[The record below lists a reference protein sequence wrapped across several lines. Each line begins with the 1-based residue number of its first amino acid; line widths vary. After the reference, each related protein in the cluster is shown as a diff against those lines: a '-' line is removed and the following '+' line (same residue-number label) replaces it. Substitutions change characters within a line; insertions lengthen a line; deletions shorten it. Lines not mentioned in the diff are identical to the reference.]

1 MGDLDPTLGPGG
13 IGHTRPPG
21 GPEGSDSSA
30 SSRGVDSAGRTIE
43 KLDAKDY
50 SIKVEVLVDGKIE
63 NVTLQDKFAQAWLDM
78 FAHTEN
84 MSKFEGS
91 YKVDLMGNREVTA
104 SGDWEEGTPLLKAAQ
119 RTQAEAQKALNTLA
133 YEGMEALALMQE
145 SSDGPGMDLETIKQN
160 MRQTELL
167 NQLKEGGD
175 LETAKSDLKG
185 VADKYREKVKTDR
198 AGKKQVSREVENPLR
213 AQLDETQQKLT
224 EALARLE
231 VAESR
236 IEDAGGAT
244 LESLKEQLSALQK
257 ENEGLRAANEGLER
271 TVASQGSELEE
282 LRPLRDEVKALKQE
296 LSELGKQ
303 RDTLLSE
310 KVGLSD
316 QVDSLT
322 AEKTKLAENLE
333 ELTAELPSLKESG
346 GGVAT
351 ALREKI
357 RELEEQLGAVT
368 AERDTAKSSLE
379 EKTVAL
385 EEAEGKISGFEEK
398 VETQEAELEK
408 LRPLEKKIEEL
419 EASLLKLTEEKETL
433 ASDNARLTEQVE
445 TLTSSKGEL
454 EQQLAGMINLKES
467 LEVSLGELKGSGG
480 EVAESLR
487 SEIANLKE
495 AIGDLTGERDAVKAS
510 LEEKTTA
517 LGEAEGK
524 ISGLEERQEELTRNL
539 KSVRDERDAKV
550 DRSDLDSS
558 QAQVRELTEQLEAMR
573 SRLEG
578 LPEGET
584 VADLNAKLEE
594 VVTERSELQERLGDL
609 GEGESVASLRKGM
622 AQANRRYEELTSRLE
637 GMVDSSSLSDLQ
649 DQLTAAEKK
658 LAAAQTKV
666 TKLEKDK
673 EAIRLENTSLV
684 GEVRGLKTDLE
695 GRKEANKVM
704 ARKANKST
712 KLEEELAKAKRDAMV
727 LEHKIR
733 LAEEAQA
740 RAEADKVVTLG
751 DLQKLQAEHQA
762 QSERL
767 ATLESST
774 ELATAETA
782 ARALAALGVRADKM
796 LSIDDQFRLIEGVQ
810 KGRNALNKLSGL
822 MINKLQQFGAR
833 SVDSDRCNFKTIITG
848 LARTTKPKECLLGFE
863 TAAQQLA
870 NVKEFRTMM
879 QDPELHE
886 AFEELV
892 ATFGESVPPECA
904 TGVDFVRSLKRKSR

>member
-1 MGDLDPTLGPGG
+1 MGDLNPTLGPGG
-13 IGHTRPPG
+13 IDPTRIPG
-21 GPEGSDSSA
+21 GPEGSGSSA
-30 SSRGVDSAGRTIE
+30 SSQGKGLGGRTIE

-63 NVTLQDKFAQAWLDM
+63 NVTLQEKFAQAWLDM

-104 SGDWEEGTPLLKAAQ
+104 SGDWEEGTPLLKAAG

-198 AGKKQVSREVENPLR
+198 AGKKQVSREVENPLK
-213 AQLDETQQKLT
+213 AKLAETQQKLT

-244 LESLKEQLSALQK
+244 LESLKEQLSALQT
-257 ENEGLRAANEGLER
+257 ENEELRAANEGLER

-282 LRPLRDEVKALKQE
+282 LRPLRDEVEALKQE
-296 LSELGKQ
+296 LSALGEQ

-310 KVGLSD
+310 KAGLSD

-322 AEKTKLAENLE
+322 AEKTKLTESLE
-333 ELTAELPSLKESG
+333 KLTAELSSLQESG

-351 ALREKI
+351 TLREQLEKVNE
-357 RELEEQLGAVT
+357 ELEAVT
-368 AERDTAKSSLE
+368 AERESTKLELE
-379 EKTVAL
+379 EKTAAL
-385 EEAEGKISGFEEK
+385 EEADKKISGLEGQ
-398 VETQEAELEK
+398 VETQETELER
-408 LRPLEKKIEEL
+408 LRPLEGRIEEL
-419 EASLLKLTEEKETL
+419 EASLSQLAEEKETL
-433 ASDNARLTEQVE
+433 ASSNASLTEQVE

-454 EQQLAGMINLKES
+454 EQKLADMTNLKER
-467 LEVSLGELKGSGG
+467 LEESLGELKGSG
-480 EVAESLR
+480 EEAAESLR
-487 SEIANLKE
+487 GEIDQLQTTIGELKGNLE
-495 AIGDLTGERDAVKAS
+495 STQTS

-517 LGEAEGK
+517 LGQAGEK
-524 ISGLEERQEELTRNL
+524 ISGLEKREEELTRNL
-539 KSVRDERDAKV
+539 ESVRDERDAKV
-550 DRSDLDSS
+550 DKSDLDSS
-558 QAQVRELTEQLEAMR
+558 QAQVRALTGQLDAMR

-584 VADLNAKLEE
+584 VADLNTKLEK
-594 VVTERSELQERLGDL
+594 VAAERSELQDRLGDL
-609 GEGESVASLRKGM
+609 GEGESVASLRGEI
-622 AQANRRYEELTSRLE
+622 AQANQKHKELTSRLE

-649 DQLTAAEKK
+649 DQLAEAQKK
-658 LAAAQTKV
+658 LEAAQVKV
-666 TKLEKDK
+666 TKLGREK
-673 EAIRLENTSLV
+673 EGIRVENTRLAGDV
-684 GEVRGLKTDLE
+684 KKLELDLE
-695 GRKEANKVM
+695 ASKRANQEL
-704 ARKANKST
+704 AQRANKST
-712 KLEEELAKAKRDAMV
+712 ELEEQLGKAKKGAML
-727 LEHKIR
+727 LEGR
-733 LAEEAQA
+733 LRVAEEAKA

-767 ATLESST
+767 ATLESGA

-782 ARALAALGVRADKM
+782 ARALAALGVRADKK
-796 LSIDDQFRLIEGVQ
+796 LSIDAQFRLIEGVQ

-822 MINKLQQFGAR
+822 MIKKLQQVRAR
-833 SVDSDRCNFKTIITG
+833 SVDSGRCNFKTIIAG
-848 LARTTKPKECLLGFE
+848 FERTTEPRECLLGFI

-870 NVKEFRTMM
+870 SAEEFKGMM
-879 QDPELHE
+879 QNTELHA

-892 ATFGESVPPECA
+892 ATFGGSVPTECA
-904 TGVDFVRSLKRKSR
+904 PGVEFVRSLKRKDR

>member
-322 AEKTKLAENLE
+322 AEKTKLAEDLE
-333 ELTAELPSLKESG
+333 ELTAELSSLKESG

-408 LRPLEKKIEEL
+408 LRPLEGKIEEL
-419 EASLLKLTEEKETL
+419 QASLLQLTEEKETL

-454 EQQLAGMINLKES
+454 EQQLAGMTNLKGR
-467 LEVSLGELKGSGG
+467 LEESLGELKGSGG
-480 EVAESLR
+480 EVAEGLR
-487 SEIANLKE
+487 SEIADLKK
-495 AIGDLTGERDAVKAS
+495 AIGDLTGERDAAKAS

-517 LGEAEGK
+517 LGKAEGK
-524 ISGLEERQEELTRNL
+524 ISGFEKREEELTRNL

-558 QAQVRELTEQLEAMR
+558 QAQVKALTEQLEAMR

-594 VVTERSELQERLGDL
+594 VVAERSELQERLGDL

-666 TKLEKDK
+666 TKLEDDK
-673 EAIRLENTSLV
+673 KEIRVQNTGLLEQV
-684 GEVRGLKTDLE
+684 G
-695 GRKEANKVM
+695 
-704 ARKANKST
+704 
-712 KLEEELAKAKRDAMV
+712 KLETELAKAKRDATL
-727 LEHKIR
+727 LENRLR
-733 LAEEAQA
+733 LAEEA
-740 RAEADKVVTLG
+740 RGNAEADKAATLG

-822 MINKLQQFGAR
+822 MINKLQEFGAR
-833 SVDSDRCNFKTIITG
+833 SVDSDGCNFKTIITG
-848 LARTTKPKECLLGFE
+848 LARTTEPKECLLGFE

-879 QDPELHE
+879 QDSELHA

-892 ATFGESVPPECA
+892 ATFGGSVPAGCA
-904 TGVDFVRSLKRKSR
+904 PGVEFVRSLKRKSR